1 VPITVLAAKAAFVL
15 SLALSTHSNHPLD
28 AAVVPTTNQA
38 PAHVLVVERREE
50 PVLFVKDGALD

>member
-1 VPITVLAAKAAFVL
+1 MTVLAAFVL
-15 SLALSTHSNHPLD
+15 SLALSTHSSHPLD